1 MTYSHGD
8 TQQAEEDLVRK
19 RFAKMAFA
27 RTLREVETHAQAYIA
42 TQGWGQNS
50 HPALLT
56 QSPLTLHDYYLRMGY
71 HPPLEVQIH
80 R

>member
-42 TQGWGQNS
+42 TQG
-50 HPALLT
+50 
-56 QSPLTLHDYYLRMGY
+56 
-71 HPPLEVQIH
+71 
-80 R
+80 